1 MGGGVRVS
9 LLIKRKILR
18 DGCLRESIPYFMQK
32 SLRIFLCLQNNRY
45 LCGVFVIGMHP

>member
-1 MGGGVRVS
+1 MGWKEMVAFH
-9 LLIKRKILR
+9 
-18 DGCLRESIPYFMQK
+18 PFFMQK